1 METNDVL
8 ETLKNS
14 DSVVSLQSQVS
25 LQSHEDFINS
35 LSTTHT
41 LLLDMAAALR
51 AVTQKEAQELGEVAM
66 AAQALVMPW
75 VNLSESS
82 GHPSYQLQLRLARSL
97 LMLLFVIHYPP
108 SPLG

>member
-1 METNDVL
+1 MCGERSWTNIDQGGDVIGSELTGSNASESTVEDVETNDVL

-51 AVTQKEAQELGEVAM
+51 AVTQKEAQEWEK
-66 AAQALVMPW
+66 
-75 VNLSESS
+75 
-82 GHPSYQLQLRLARSL
+82 LRWQRRR
-97 LMLLFVIHYPP
+97 
-108 SPLG
+108 